1 MSSSHINCQRRCTN
15 KLCPFQDKQRVYLSS
30 VMSKLG
36 RAQRFDMV
44 PDIGGSTRPTTLE
57 TSDRV
62 SNIHSD
68 CELLKS
74 VHIDDCKRLRTVSD
88 KNANGCRRGVCE
100 TNGPEKW
107 KRLFEF

>member
-1 MSSSHINCQRRCTN
+1 MSNT
-15 KLCPFQDKQRVYLSS
+15 
-30 VMSKLG
+30 
-36 RAQRFDMV
+36 
-44 PDIGGSTRPTTLE
+44 
-57 TSDRV
+57 
-62 SNIHSD
+62 HSD

-74 VHIDDCKRLRTVSD
+74 VHIDDCKRLRTLSD